1 MRQPRLAALTLLIP
15 VLALAVSGVPAQ
27 DYPNKPVR
35 IVATGAGGG
44 GDIVARTIG
53 QELAKVW
60 DQQVVVDNRSGIVAN
75 ETAAKAPADGYT
87 LLIQSTGLWLF
98 PLLRKK
104 VSWDAIRDFAPVT
117 LAIRQPNI
125 LVVHPSLPVK
135 SVKELIALA
144 KARPGA
150 LNYASG
156 NIGSTTHLAS
166 ELFNSMAG
174 VKTVAVFYKST
185 AMALTDLMA
194 GEVQMMISNA
204 ASVTPHVRSGRLKAL
219 GVTYT
224 EPTALAPG
232 LRSVS
237 DTLPNYEAV
246 TILGIFAPA
255 GTPPAIVSRL
265 SQEMGRA
272 LNKPD
277 VKKRLFNIGMDV
289 VGGSPEQL
297 LAAVKGE
304 IAKWGKVIR
313 DSNIHLD

>member
-1 MRQPRLAALTLLIP
+1 
-15 VLALAVSGVPAQ
+15 
-27 DYPNKPVR
+27 
-35 IVATGAGGG
+35 
-44 GDIVARTIG
+44 
-53 QELAKVW
+53 
-60 DQQVVVDNRSGIVAN
+60 
-75 ETAAKAPADGYT
+75 
-87 LLIQSTGLWLF
+87 
-98 PLLRKK
+98 
-104 VSWDAIRDFAPVT
+104 
-117 LAIRQPNI
+117 
-125 LVVHPSLPVK
+125 VHPSLPVT

-166 ELFNSMAG
+166 ELFNSTAG
-174 VKTVAVFYKST
+174 IKTVAVFYKGT

-194 GEVQMMISNA
+194 GEVQLMIANA
-204 ASVTPHVRSGRLKAL
+204 ASVTPHVRAGKLKAL

-232 LRSVS
+232 LRPVS
-237 DTLPNYEAV
+237 EALPGYEAV
-246 TILGIFAPA
+246 TILGIFAPT

-277 VKKRLFNIGMDV
+277 VKKRLFNIGMDA
-289 VGGSPEQL
+289 VGGPPEQL

-304 IAKWGKVIR
+304 ISKWGKVIK
-313 DSNIHLD
+313 DSNIRLD